1 MTIRQAWTAKI
12 VPNAP
17 KTNGRNPSSCC
28 LRGLPCASRPKLPQM
43 VIEVFVHSAAPGL
56 RSERAKKW
64 MRMAGTLRFSALVK
78 LPDFLLELS
87 LFKEKVA
94 LIGDH

>member
-1 MTIRQAWTAKI
+1 
-12 VPNAP
+12 
-17 KTNGRNPSSCC
+17 
-28 LRGLPCASRPKLPQM
+28 M